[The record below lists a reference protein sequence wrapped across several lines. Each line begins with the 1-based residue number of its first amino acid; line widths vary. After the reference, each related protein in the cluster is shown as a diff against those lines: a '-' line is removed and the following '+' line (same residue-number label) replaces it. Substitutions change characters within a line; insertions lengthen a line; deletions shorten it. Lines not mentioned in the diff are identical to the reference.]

1 MTATITIGPDSLTD
15 PSKQRQVLEYLE
27 YLKSDPLGW
36 ATCLEKIC
44 TDSISCV
51 EEHFFLL
58 QVVEDF
64 LKHRY
69 ITEGEDPTVREQ
81 IHAFLLKWIQK
92 LRTFPDLPPAFLSNK
107 MSYLFSVVF
116 ALDFPRR
123 WNSFFTDLFFSND
136 LLESEVLSIFYL
148 KTLLAIDT
156 EVVDRDIPRSKLES
170 ERNTMIKDGMRDM
183 CINEV
188 AESCCRI
195 MELQRSSK
203 VQCLCLD
210 VFSAYIDWI
219 DLQYVAN
226 DAILQLISQRIHN
239 EDTFESAVELVVAI
253 LQKGM
258 PPLKKVALLQY
269 ISEKLNMDQLTK
281 VDEDSSDDEMR
292 RAGTLLNAIG
302 LVLLE
307 CYSKLLAE
315 NEQSEASKCISA
327 LESKIP
333 RSLFIFQKGD
343 IEQSELVVDVI
354 RAYVAYL
361 IKTPT
366 GNDEFFRQVVSI
378 YLNKYVMPDDLEVDR
393 EGEDEIDFHEFRK
406 QLRQLLSL
414 ERCHLIVNALTAWTA
429 SLLTQNATIRQREAV
444 LNLFQSLNDVL
455 PSTLLM
461 PSSDG
466 EVPAIGQMI
475 LACLLQTKLD
485 GQSATVA
492 SRYERILAK
501 KPEPIVP
508 LVTAAFLDER
518 GIAFPNARVRTRL
531 VYLFSRFVKAH
542 KNTLSSLVSEIITRL
557 APLLAVSPQDVQLLT
572 HEDQAFVFE
581 ATSTL
586 IVNGNLTDQ
595 LKKQYLDELC
605 NSLLVKYNAAV
616 EELKEAATMVGDA
629 GVERRNLIIQFMCNI
644 ITYAGRISKGFVNV
658 SVVEQCG
665 CADSFL
671 NLMSVF
677 LASLSPSTLALLE
690 PLRPYAHRLVVC
702 LENRLLPVLPLLLSS
717 IASVK
722 DSQRGLLY
730 VRRGFLQLLVVCFSN
745 EIISQ
750 ITSEAIVGRLVESAC
765 KLALCCDHASQK
777 LAVTVLARACV
788 LNAAWWES
796 ILRTCL
802 QVPMMQ
808 HIHSED
814 AASTLLIHEVSG
826 ALLKMRDSNPSA
838 FSAALGAL
846 LPAPYNEQL
855 HHTLTAYKGKEL
867 DNHLIQVY
875 TVMKQSLQPAVSS
888 AEGNGNR

>member
-81 IHAFLLKWIQK
+81 IHTFLLKWIQK
-92 LRTFPDLPPAFLSNK
+92 LRTFSDLPPAFLSNK

-123 WNSFFTDLFFSND
+123 WNSFFTDLFFSSG

-210 VFSAYIDWI
+210 VFAAYIDWI

-292 RAGTLLNAIG
+292 RAGTLLNSIG

-315 NEQSEASKCISA
+315 NEQSEASKCITA
-327 LESKIP
+327 LESRIP
-333 RSLFIFQKGD
+333 RSLFVFQRGD

-414 ERCHLIVNALTAWTA
+414 ERCHLIVEALTVWTA

-485 GQSATVA
+485 GQSATVHLLFFEVA

-542 KNTLSSLVSEIITRL
+542 KNTLSSLVSE
-557 APLLAVSPQDVQLLT
+557 
-572 HEDQAFVFE
+572 
-581 ATSTL
+581 
-586 IVNGNLTDQ
+586 
-595 LKKQYLDELC
+595 KQYLDELC

-616 EELKEAATMVGDA
+616 EELKEAATMVGDM
-629 GVERRNLIIQFMCNI
+629 GVERRNLIVQFMCNI

-717 IASVK
+717 IASVSNDLDTVQHLLIFCHQVVSK
-722 DSQRGLLY
+722 YKKDVICVGDQLVEILTKSAQLCEETSGVSEYVQEDSQRGLLY

-750 ITSEAIVGRLVESAC
+750 ITSGFPV
-765 KLALCCDHASQK
+765 
-777 LAVTVLARACV
+777 
-788 LNAAWWES
+788 
-796 ILRTCL
+796 CL
-802 QVPMMQ
+802 
-808 HIHSED
+808 I
-814 AASTLLIHEVSG
+814 
-826 ALLKMRDSNPSA
+826 
-838 FSAALGAL
+838 
-846 LPAPYNEQL
+846 
-855 HHTLTAYKGKEL
+855 
-867 DNHLIQVY
+867 
-875 TVMKQSLQPAVSS
+875 
-888 AEGNGNR
+888 